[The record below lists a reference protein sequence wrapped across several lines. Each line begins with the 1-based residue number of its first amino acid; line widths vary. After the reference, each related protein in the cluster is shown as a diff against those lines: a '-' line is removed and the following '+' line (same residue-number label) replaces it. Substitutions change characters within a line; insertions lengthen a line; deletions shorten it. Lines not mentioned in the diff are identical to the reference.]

1 MSQLNKAKNDI
12 NPECIYY
19 DVTVSNFQSSNTN
32 PQPFYFNDSRTV
44 PFVNVPED
52 YYLSILRFTVDTGT
66 IPVFLPSI
74 QPNQADR
81 DLTIYSV
88 GMTWTDSNTGVVY
101 SAQEYIKWEAQD
113 LSVDVPYAPS
123 DTFNGLQINDTGYYN
138 CYSYTWLCY
147 LTYVALQAVTTQ
159 MEALT
164 TTLPNKPDFSFPP
177 VFNWDSTSQK
187 AILYANSATYNLNDD
202 FYPVGYSAVNVY
214 FNAPM
219 YGLFSSFPA
228 RYLGNGTP
236 FGCDYRIL
244 IVDVGGVNS
253 QAIIPPQPEP
263 AEGGSYISYMAIT
276 CFQETSTTANISP
289 ITSLVFTTNTL
300 PIQTNQISTPLVYN
314 NNQII
319 NYAGN
324 NSATANIITDLVSDT
339 GTYSPNLVYTPSAEY
354 RLITM
359 YGNAPLINLDIS
371 IFYKIRNGS
380 LVPFRLQSG
389 GSVTMKLSFLKKSS
403 RKG

>member
-1 MSQLNKAKNDI
+1 MSQLNKAKNDT
-12 NPECIYY
+12 NPDQIYY
-19 DVTVSNFQSSNTN
+19 DVTVSNFQSSTTN

-123 DTFNGLQINDTGYYN
+123 NTFNGLQINDTGYYN
-138 CYSYTWLCY
+138 CYSYSWLCY
-147 LTYVALQAVTTQ
+147 LTYVALQAVTVQ
-159 MEALT
+159 MEVLT
-164 TTLPNKPDFSFPP
+164 NGLPNQPDFTYSP
-177 VFNWDSTSQK
+177 VMNWDSTSQK
-187 AILYANSATYNLNDD
+187 AIIYANSATYNLNDD
-202 FYPVGYSAVNVY
+202 FYPVGFSAVNLY

-253 QAIIPPQPEP
+253 QLIIPPQAIP
-263 AEGGSYISYMAIT
+263 AVGDPYITYMAIT
-276 CFQETSTTANISP
+276 HFQETSTTANISP

>member
-1 MSQLNKAKNDI
+1 MSQLNTAKNDI
-12 NPECIYY
+12 NPDQIYY
-19 DVTVSNFQSSNTN
+19 DVTVSNFQSSTTN
-32 PQPFYFNDSRTV
+32 PNPFYFNDSRTV
-44 PFVNVPED
+44 PFINKPED

-66 IPVFLPSI
+66 VPVFLPSI
-74 QPNQADR
+74 QPNQSDK

-88 GMTWTDSNTGVVY
+88 SMNWTDTTTGIVY
-101 SAQEYIKWEAQD
+101 SAQEYIKWQPQD
-113 LSVDVPYAPS
+113 TSVEEPS
-123 DTFNGLQINDTGYYN
+123 DPLNTFNGLQNNNTGYYN

-147 LTYVALQAVTTQ
+147 LVFTALKAVSAK
-159 MEALT
+159 MEVLT
-164 TTLPNKPDFSFPP
+164 NGLPNQPNFTYSPI
-177 VFNWDSTSQK
+177 FNWDSTSQK
-187 AILYANSATYNLNDD
+187 AIIYANTETYDLNDA
-202 FYPVGYSAVNVY
+202 FYPAGFSAVNIY

-219 YGLFSSFPA
+219 YGLFNSFPA
-228 RYLGNGTP
+228 RYLGTGTP

-253 QAIIPPQPEP
+253 QLIIPPQITPVGDDP
-263 AEGGSYISYMAIT
+263 YIQYMAIT
-276 CFQETSTTANISP
+276 CFQETATTANISP
-289 ITSLVFTTNTL
+289 IMALVFTSNTL

-319 NYAGN
+319 DYAGN

-339 GTYSPNLVYTPSAEY
+339 GTYSPNLVYSPSAEY

-359 YGNAPLINLDIS
+359 YGNAPLTNLDIS
-371 IFYKIRNGS
+371 IFYKIRSGA
-380 LVPFRLQSG
+380 LIPFRLQSG